1 MDLTTLAMAGT
12 VLSAGKILYEVGSAV
27 GSMFSDDEPE
37 EAIETAAPTVLSG
50 LTPEGVNNAVEG
62 NETGSVFD
70 FKA

>member
-27 GSMFSDDEPE
+27 NNMLSDDEPSDE
-37 EAIETAAPTVLSG
+37 AAPTVLSG
-50 LTPEGVNNAVEG
+50 LTAEGVNNAVEG
-62 NETGSVFD
+62 NETGAVVD

>member
-27 GSMFSDDEPE
+27 NNMFSDDEE
-37 EAIETAAPTVLSG
+37 TEAAAPTVLSG

-62 NETGSVFD
+62 SETGSVVD

>member
-27 GSMFSDDEPE
+27 GDMFSDDEQVE
-37 EAIETAAPTVLSG
+37 LADAPAPSVLSG

-62 NETGSVFD
+62 SETGAVID